1 MLLKKIEKYIYSY
14 NSEILEFDLE
24 YQVNNT
30 YKKSKIIL
38 FKVLIKK
45 IFRSFYRFLQR
56 SLIKPQIRE
65 IIIYVERI
73 FLKII
78 SNKIKISHD
87 QNVINKTI
95 LLKRDSYVEIE
106 NIFNQDELLKIRE
119 YFMSKKDLVNIFES
133 TSKKKMDMQYYKTE
147 DLISFPLIIRGA
159 NNEYLNQLL
168 SNYFECSYRLDWI
181 WAWWSYADEKNPS
194 IGPQNFHRD
203 YESFNFVKVFV
214 YLTDVDGT
222 DGSHQLIC
230 GSHKENKLYEIKRF
244 SDDEIS
250 NNFNS
255 IKIKNIDGKSG
266 KTFVANTFAIHKGVK
281 PFRNNRLI
289 LCYLFSVV
297 PSRRSPKLPVINF
310 SSFKSDRDLL
320 KKNQYINS
328 LFINYNK

>member
-1 MLLKKIEKYIYSY
+1 
-14 NSEILEFDLE
+14 
-24 YQVNNT
+24 
-30 YKKSKIIL
+30 
-38 FKVLIKK
+38 
-45 IFRSFYRFLQR
+45 
-56 SLIKPQIRE
+56 
-65 IIIYVERI
+65 
-73 FLKII
+73 
-78 SNKIKISHD
+78 
-87 QNVINKTI
+87 
-95 LLKRDSYVEIE
+95 
-106 NIFNQDELLKIRE
+106 
-119 YFMSKKDLVNIFES
+119 MSKKDLVNIFES
-133 TSKKKMDMQYYKTE
+133 ASKKKMDMQYYKTE

-214 YLTDVDGT
+214 YLTDVEGT

-230 GSHKENKLYEIKRF
+230 GSHKENKLYEIRRF